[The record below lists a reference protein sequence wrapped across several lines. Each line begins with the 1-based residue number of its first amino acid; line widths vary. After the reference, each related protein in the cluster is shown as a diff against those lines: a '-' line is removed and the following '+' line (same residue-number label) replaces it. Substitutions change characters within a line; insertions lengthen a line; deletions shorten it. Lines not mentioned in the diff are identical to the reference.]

1 MAFITTND
9 GVKLFYEEK
18 GQGRP
23 IVFVNGWC
31 TTTRFWKKQVEA
43 LSENFRCITYD
54 PRDFGESEKVER
66 GRRVAR
72 YARDLYDLLNTLN
85 VSDAILV
92 GWSSGG
98 VISICYTELFRDEH
112 LAGLVLVD
120 TGPYGVT
127 QPDWPHGFGSPA
139 ELREFVD
146 SAATDLK
153 GVCLPLLDKE
163 FKEPL
168 SPEERAWML
177 EDMLKTPASTASI
190 YVQDEFN
197 QDFRDVL
204 PGINIPTLVACGAH
218 SQVYPM
224 GGAVYMAEK
233 IPGAKLEVFEDSG
246 HTPYIEKTEQF
257 NEMLHSFALSV

>member
-18 GQGRP
+18 GQGRS

-43 LSENFRCITYD
+43 LSKNFHCITYD

-72 YARDLYDLLNTLN
+72 YARDLYDLMNALD
-85 VSDAILV
+85 VSGAILV

-98 VISICYTELFRDEH
+98 VISLCYTDLFCDEH

-120 TGPYGVT
+120 TGACAVSK
-127 QPDWPHGFGSPA
+127 PDWPYGFGSPA

-153 GVCLPLLDKE
+153 GVCLPLLDQE

-168 SPEERAWML
+168 SPEDKAWML
-177 EDMLKTPASTASI
+177 DEMLKTPASTASI
-190 YVQDEFN
+190 FVQDEFN

-233 IPGAKLEVFEDSG
+233 IPGAKFEVFEDSG

>member
-1 MAFITTND
+1 MACITTND

-31 TTTRFWKKQVEA
+31 TTTRFWNKQVEA
-43 LSENFRCITYD
+43 LSDNFRCITYD

-72 YARDLYDLLNTLN
+72 YARDLYDLMSALD
-85 VSDAILV
+85 VSGAILV

-98 VISICYTELFRDEH
+98 VISLCYTDLFRNEH

-120 TGPYGVT
+120 TGACAVSK
-127 QPDWPHGFGSPA
+127 PDWPYGFGSPA

-146 SAATDLK
+146 AAATDLK
-153 GVCLPLLDKE
+153 GVCLPLLDQE

-168 SPEERAWML
+168 SPEDKAWML
-177 EDMLKTPASTASI
+177 DEMLKTPASTASI
-190 YVQDEFN
+190 FVQDEFN

-204 PGINIPTLVACGAH
+204 PGITIPTLVACGAH

-257 NEMLHSFALSV
+257 NEMLRSFALSV

>member
-9 GVKLFYEEK
+9 GVNLFYEEK

-72 YARDLYDLLNTLN
+72 YARDLYDLMNALD
-85 VSDAILV
+85 VSGAILV

-98 VISICYTELFRDEH
+98 VISLCYTDLFRDEH

-120 TGPYGVT
+120 TGACAVSK
-127 QPDWPHGFGSPA
+127 PDWPYGFGSPA

-153 GVCLPLLDKE
+153 GVCLPLLDQE

-168 SPEERAWML
+168 SPEDKAWML
-177 EDMLKTPASTASI
+177 DEMLKTPASTASI
-190 YVQDEFN
+190 FVQDEFN

-204 PGINIPTLVACGAH
+204 PGINIPTLVTCGAH
-218 SQVYPM
+218 SRVYPM
-224 GGAVYMAEK
+224 GGAVYMAEE

-257 NEMLHSFALSV
+257 NEMLRSFAPSV